1 MENGQKDGWTNKLI
15 IKQTVQMI
23 GWTVIDKES
32 DVFTIGSTEVVEIA
46 FSKVYIELSNYR
58 SEALVLLT
66 NYR

>member
-1 MENGQKDGWTNKLI
+1 
-15 IKQTVQMI
+15 MI